1 MEYDGILGT
10 PIPSNATLLH
20 LMEFFHSFSPYK
32 ADAHFPAT
40 KDAPPGRYL
49 GGLTSIQSKYLT
61 IKT

>member
-1 MEYDGILGT
+1 
-10 PIPSNATLLH
+10 
-20 LMEFFHSFSPYK
+20 MEFFHSFSPYK